1 MSEGVSSRMRQLLV
15 LEPKYVHFST
25 GGWQLDDFGI
35 WITEIINGKD
45 LFLPCKARVGSLSES

>member
-1 MSEGVSSRMRQLLV
+1 VMSEGVSSRMRQLLV

-35 WITEIINGKD
+35 
-45 LFLPCKARVGSLSES
+45 